1 MQKILNKFKGGWEE
15 LHQFLNTY
23 DLSVICG
30 IKQKQIDTIL
40 EDLFPIR
47 LGTEQVIVITDYRN
61 KKYTVSRYP
70 ITFEEADQIL
80 ERARELNIPFKIN
93 QEQE

>member
-1 MQKILNKFKGGWEE
+1 MFSQ
-15 LHQFLNTY
+15 
-23 DLSVICG
+23 
-30 IKQKQIDTIL
+30 IKQHQIDSII
-40 EDLFPIR
+40 EDLFPHK

-93 QEQE
+93 QD